1 MLKTLFYA
9 GVCLTPALA
18 AAVDFKRDIAPI
30 FKSKCYSCHS
40 EEAGKE
46 KSGYVFDNLER
57 LAGDIRPSGM
67 IEPGS
72 PEESPLMELLTL
84 PVGDKRR
91 MPPKGDGLTDKEVK
105 LMREWIKDGAPLTKK
120 AATKT
125 SGLTPKKDPKEPE
138 KPDKPEKPAK
148 PPEAPAPETGVAEK
162 WTSVDGKVI
171 SAVFVRVEGDAV
183 LLRMNGMPYRVPLNK
198 LAEESRKRAQA
209 K

>member
-1 MLKTLFYA
+1 MLKRSLFYA
-9 GVCLTPALA
+9 GVCLAPALA
-18 AAVDFKRDIAPI
+18 SAVDFKRDIAPI

-67 IEPGS
+67 IDPGN

-91 MPPKGDGLTDKEVK
+91 MPPKGDGLTEKEIK
-105 LMREWIKDGAPLTKK
+105 LMREWIKEGANLTKK
-120 AATKT
+120 APAKT

-138 KPDKPEKPAK
+138 KPVKPTK
-148 PPEAPAPETGVAEK
+148 PPEPPAAPPETGPLEK

-198 LAEESRKRAQA
+198 LSEESRKQA
-209 K
+209 LAK